1 MHIFGDRDQTLFLE
15 VVHMWGKKRKEATN
29 NDLERIPFTFVQ
41 GKVPKEPL
49 TLFALSTCGFCRRAI
64 AFLDELGV
72 EYRYVHMDKISREQ
86 QDVIRG
92 YVKNKYKIAVSFPF
106 LCVGDKDFLTGFIRK
121 SWEKELS
128 DD

>member
-1 MHIFGDRDQTLFLE
+1 MFLE
-15 VVHMWGKKRKEATN
+15 VVHMWGKKRKEATTQ
-29 NDLERIPFTFVQ
+29 DLEQIPFTFVQ
-41 GKVPKEPL
+41 GKAPKEPL

-72 EYRYVHMDKISREQ
+72 EYRYVHMDKISRGQ
-86 QDVIRG
+86 QDVIRT
-92 YVKNKYKIAVSFPF
+92 YVKAKYKIAVSFPF